1 MFAIRLQ
8 QLKGPVFGEEM
19 FELGNSTLRSIMEA
33 YEAAI
38 GSNVRDLLFA
48 NVSVLRVSN
57 GTYQIVAFY
66 KVDYNGVLT
75 DQAIGQCVDKLD
87 PR

>member
-1 MFAIRLQ
+1 MFAISLQ
-8 QLKGPVFGEEM
+8 QLKGPVFDKEM
-19 FELGNSTLRSIMEA
+19 FELGNSTLCSITEA

-38 GSNVRDLLFA
+38 GSNVRNLLFA
-48 NVSVLRVSN
+48 NVSVLTVSN